1 MNEMNKN
8 NIFTIPVPGIKELKA
23 AFSRMFTIA
32 LTGMMIFFTSCQKEE
47 ITDIKLAGELSLSST
62 SAEIVLLQKNGANV
76 AVTFNW
82 TTGTNNGTGA
92 SISYVLQ
99 IDKAG
104 NNFASPHVFDMGKA
118 VYAKSFTVAQLNN
131 SLLEEYGAVAGIA
144 TNLEARVIATINT
157 TPQSQQTSQ
166 LTAIKIIPYE
176 PVSTTL
182 YIFGD
187 ATANGWDASKAIPL
201 TPDADDPTLF
211 SFRGA
216 LGTGSY
222 KFITELGQLLPSYN
236 RGSDDNHI
244 VYRTSDSEP
253 DNKFAVAEA
262 GVYNIKVSL
271 LELTIKS
278 VKLDVPVY
286 DHIYMVGDASPNGWD
301 IGNATELTQDLDNP
315 AIFTYM
321 GVMKPGDFKFPVNRN
336 TDWGQ
341 DMFMKLTD
349 TTMYLH
355 HGGDPD
361 DSKWSIVKKGHYVI
375 RLNIIENTISIS
387 RTKLF
392 MVGSATPIGWS
403 VDKAIELTEDAT
415 DGCIF
420 TYSGPM
426 VAGEYKF
433 PVNRNS
439 DWGQDMYMRVDDTH
453 MYRHVGG
460 AADDNKWS
468 ITTAGNYVI
477 TANIETLTLSTTGK
491 K

>member
-1 MNEMNKN
+1 MNKH
-8 NIFTIPVPGIKELKA
+8 NIFTIPVQGIKVLK
-23 AFSRMFTIA
+23 SGVSHIFTLS
-32 LTGMMIFFTSCQKEE
+32 LTGMMIFFLSCQKEE
-47 ITDIKLAGELSLSST
+47 VTDIKLAGELSLSSS
-62 SAEIVLLQKNGANV
+62 SADIVLSQKNDANV

-92 SISYVLQ
+92 SISYILQ
-99 IDKAG
+99 IDKEG
-104 NNFASPHVFDMGKA
+104 NNFASPHVFDLGKA
-118 VYAKSFTVAQLNN
+118 VYAKSFSVEQFNS
-131 SLLEEYGAVAGIA
+131 SLLQEYGAVAGVA

-166 LTAIKIIPYE
+166 VTVVKITPYE
-176 PVSTTL
+176 SVSTTL

-187 ATANGWDASKAIPL
+187 ATANGWDASKAIAL
-201 TPDADDPTLF
+201 TPDADDPTMF
-211 SFRGA
+211 AFRGA
-216 LGTGSY
+216 LASGSY
-222 KFITELGQLLPSYN
+222 KFITALGQLLPSYN
-236 RGSDDNHI
+236 RGADDNHI
-244 VYRTSDSEP
+244 VYRTNNSEP
-253 DNKFAVAEA
+253 DNKFTISEA

-271 LELTIKS
+271 LDLAITT

-301 IGNATELTQDLDNP
+301 IGNATELTQDQDNP
-315 AIFTYM
+315 AIFTYI
-321 GVMKPGDFKFPVNRN
+321 GVMKPGDFKLPVNRN

-341 DMFMKLTD
+341 DMFMKLSD
-349 TTMYLH
+349 STMYLH

-361 DSKWSIVKKGHYVI
+361 DSKWHIDKKGYYVI
-375 RLNIIENTISIS
+375 KLNIIDNTISMS
-387 RTKLF
+387 RTKLY

-403 VDKAIELTEDAT
+403 IDKAIELTEDAV

-433 PVNRNS
+433 PVNRNT
-439 DWGQDMYMRVDDTH
+439 DWGQDMYMRIDDTH

-468 ITTAGNYVI
+468 ITADGNYVI

>member
-1 MNEMNKN
+1 MNKH
-8 NIFTIPVPGIKELKA
+8 NIFTIPVQGINELKS
-23 AFSRMFTIA
+23 AFIRMFTIA

-62 SAEIVLLQKNGANV
+62 SAEIVLLQKNDANV

-92 SISYVLQ
+92 SISYILQ

-118 VYAKSFTVAQLNN
+118 VYAKSFSVEQLNN
-131 SLLEEYGAVAGIA
+131 SLLKEYGAVSGLVS
-144 TNLEARVIATINT
+144 NLEARVIATVYTSPT
-157 TPQSQQTSQ
+157 TEQSSQ
-166 LTAIKIIPYE
+166 VITIKVTPYE

-187 ATANGWDASKAIPL
+187 ATSGGWDASKAIAL
-201 TPDADDPTLF
+201 TPDADDPTMF
-211 SFRGA
+211 AFRGA

-236 RGSDDNHI
+236 RGADDNHI
-244 VYRTSDSEP
+244 IYRTSDSEP
-253 DNKFAVAEA
+253 DNKFTVAEA

-349 TTMYLH
+349 STMYLH

-361 DSKWSIVKKGHYVI
+361 DSKWSIAKKGHYI
-375 RLNIIENTISIS
+375 IKLNIIDNTISIS

-403 VDKAIELTEDAT
+403 IDKAIELTEDAT

-433 PVNRNS
+433 PVNRNT
-439 DWGQDMYMRVDDTH
+439 DWGQDMYERIDDTH
-453 MYRHVGG
+453 MYRHIGG
-460 AADDNKWS
+460 EPDDNKWS
-468 ITTAGNYVI
+468 IITAGNYVI
-477 TANIETLTLSTTGK
+477 TANIETLILSTTGK

>member
-1 MNEMNKN
+1 MNKH
-8 NIFTIPVPGIKELKA
+8 NIFTIPVKGINMLKSGVSLVFA
-23 AFSRMFTIA
+23 IVLA
-32 LTGMMIFFTSCQKEE
+32 GMMIFFTSCQKEE
-47 ITDIKLAGELSLSST
+47 NNGIILAGELSLSST
-62 SAEIVLLQKNGANV
+62 SADIVLSQINGADV

-104 NNFASPHVFDMGKA
+104 NNFANPHTFDMGKA
-118 VYAKSFTVAQLNN
+118 VYAKSFSVSQLNS
-131 SLLEEYGAVAGIA
+131 SLLGEYGAVAGVA
-144 TNLEARVIATINT
+144 SNLEARVIATIYT
-157 TPQSQQTSQ
+157 TPQSQQASQ
-166 LTAIKIIPYE
+166 VIAVKITPYE

-182 YIFGD
+182 YILGD
-187 ATANGWDASKAIPL
+187 ATDNGWDAGKAIAL
-201 TPDADDPTLF
+201 TPDADDPTIF
-211 SFRGA
+211 AFRGA
-216 LGTGSY
+216 LSIGSY
-222 KFITELGQLLPSYN
+222 KFITTLGQFLPSYN
-236 RGSDDNHI
+236 RGADENHL

-253 DNKFAVAEA
+253 DDTFAVNEA

-271 LELTIKS
+271 LDLTVIS

-286 DHIYMVGDASPNGWD
+286 EHIYMVGDASPNGWD
-301 IGNATELTQDLDNP
+301 ISAATELIQDQDNP
-315 AIFTYM
+315 AIFTYT
-321 GVMKPGDFKFPVNRN
+321 GVLNPGDFKFPVNQN
-336 TDWGQ
+336 SDWGQ
-341 DMFMKLTD
+341 DMFMKLSD
-349 TTMYLH
+349 STMYLH

-361 DSKWSIVKKGHYVI
+361 DSKWTITKKGYYVI
-375 RLNIIENTISIS
+375 KLNIIDNTISMS

-403 VDKAIELTEDAT
+403 IDKAIELTEDAT

-426 VAGEYKF
+426 VAGEFKF
-433 PVNRNS
+433 PVNRNT
-439 DWGQDMYMRVDDTH
+439 DWGQDMYMRLDDTH

-468 ITTAGNYVI
+468 ITSDGNYVI
-477 TANIETLTLSTTGK
+477 TANIETLIISVAGK